1 MNDIKKGFIAGLAI
15 STLFFTI
22 TGFAQAK
29 DENLNKMIEEID
41 TYVQDQLN
49 NKGRSQLQSF
59 QIERTHWHYMLDTA
73 TGKLYRLEPSRSPG
87 NSKWI
92 LTADSNF

>member
-1 MNDIKKGFIAGLAI
+1 MNRLTKGFLIGIAFSA
-15 STLFFTI
+15 LFFSL
-22 TGFAQAK
+22 TGFVQAK
-29 DENLNKMIEEID
+29 NDGLNNIMEELD

-49 NKGRSQLQSF
+49 NKGRFQLQSF

-92 LTADSNF
+92 LTAEANF